1 MCHSQ
6 SFVTETAGLKHD
18 SVVLHNSVLR
28 GEQHASATASWTEK
42 YKSFPHGHV
51 VLTRARIPCVLRAF
65 YPYNSM
71 SVSFK
76 SVPPNQP

>member
-1 MCHSQ
+1 VWHLQ
-6 SFVTETAGLKHD
+6 SFVTGTAGVNHD

-51 VLTRARIPCVLRAF
+51 VLTRARIPYVLRAL
-65 YPYNSM
+65 YPYKSM

-76 SVPPNQP
+76 SAPPNQP